1 MIYPT
6 SLRETVT
13 SRTVVGGKLHADKT
27 SGSFITKAVWF
38 LCRGEVIASITV
50 QLAQCDL
57 LKSDT
62 RKINTGDRQLIRHDR
77 CYNVIT
83 TNVIKAIK

>member
-6 SLRETVT
+6 SPRETVT
-13 SRTVVGGKLHADKT
+13 SGTVVGGKLHADKT
-27 SGSFITKAVWF
+27 SASFITEAGCF
-38 LCRGEVIASITV
+38 LYRGGSNGEY
-50 QLAQCDL
+50 AQSDL
-57 LKSDT
+57 LKTDI

>member
-6 SLRETVT
+6 SPRETVT
-13 SRTVVGGKLHADKT
+13 SGTVVGGKLHADKT
-27 SGSFITKAVWF
+27 SASFITEAGCF
-38 LCRGEVIASITV
+38 LCRGEVIASMRRAIFKKT
-50 QLAQCDL
+50 DI
-57 LKSDT
+57 